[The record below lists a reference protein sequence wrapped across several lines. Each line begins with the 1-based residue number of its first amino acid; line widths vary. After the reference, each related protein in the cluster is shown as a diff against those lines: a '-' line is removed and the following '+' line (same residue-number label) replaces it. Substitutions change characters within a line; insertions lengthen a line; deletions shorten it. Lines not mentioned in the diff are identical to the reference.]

1 MNSLIEEAIDESE
14 GEEEAGDCLER
25 VACNIP
31 DCSLVTELLL
41 VSHLK
46 NKRVNGGSR
55 CSEKKIAVQEKERRV
70 TGLDDGY
77 WWLGRWTW
85 DSLTKFY
92 FRIWQ

>member
-1 MNSLIEEAIDESE
+1 MNSLIEEVIDQSK
-14 GEEEAGDCLER
+14 GEEDVEDCLER
-25 VACNIP
+25 VARNIP

-41 VSHLK
+41 DSHPR
-46 NKRVNGGSR
+46 NKRVNEGSR
-55 CSEKKIAVQEKERRV
+55 CSVKKPSVIEKNERV
-70 TGLDDGY
+70 TSLEESC